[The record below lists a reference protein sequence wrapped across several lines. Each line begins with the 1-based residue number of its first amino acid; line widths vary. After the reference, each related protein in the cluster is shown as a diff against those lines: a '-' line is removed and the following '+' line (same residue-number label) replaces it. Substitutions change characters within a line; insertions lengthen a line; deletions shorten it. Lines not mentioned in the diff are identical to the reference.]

1 VLVQFRRWLE
11 ANSIGLLPQAPLA
24 KVFGYALRHWEAL
37 IGYTENGVLLPDNNA
52 PERQIRPIALGRS
65 NWMFAASP
73 RGARQL
79 QRCTHSSV
87 RLALTVSNPT
97 CGLSERLNCRRI
109 PSIACTNCCRSPARH
124 LNTMDILDSLRQAPS
139 AELYRLYLAI
149 GKVLDDPRR
158 ILEIRQRL
166 HLGMAVN
173 YIGDNPVGPP
183 AQGTI
188 VELRQTQAVVQDS
201 ATRRRWGVL
210 YAAII
215 PETLVPLTDTWKRR
229 WPWRCVRG

>member
-1 VLVQFRRWLE
+1 
-11 ANSIGLLPQAPLA
+11 
-24 KVFGYALRHWEAL
+24 
-37 IGYTENGVLLPDNNA
+37 
-52 PERQIRPIALGRS
+52 
-65 NWMFAASP
+65 
-73 RGARQL
+73 
-79 QRCTHSSV
+79 
-87 RLALTVSNPT
+87 
-97 CGLSERLNCRRI
+97 
-109 PSIACTNCCRSPARH
+109 
-124 LNTMDILDSLRQAPS
+124 MDILDSLRQAPG

-149 GKVLDDPRR
+149 GKMLDGPRR

-173 YIGDNPVGPP
+173 YIGDNPLGPP

-215 PETLVPLTDTWKRR
+215 PETSTGQPHVESTPPPGTQREEFFVVTVEAYRTAGLPHRLRR
-229 WPWRCVRG
+229 TSLLGKLSAPRHSAG